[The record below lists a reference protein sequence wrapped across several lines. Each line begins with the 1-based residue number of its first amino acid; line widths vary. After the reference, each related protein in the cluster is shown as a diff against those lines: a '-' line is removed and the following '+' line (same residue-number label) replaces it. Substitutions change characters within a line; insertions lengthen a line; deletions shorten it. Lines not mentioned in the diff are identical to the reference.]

1 MKHRPLER
9 RRLQGATKTT
19 EKINIADVINKIG
32 REVNLVLSERRRQRY
47 FDNIVLLY
55 SFIENLLK
63 WLIFVEIC
71 WEKCRVV
78 RLMNGKEV
86 ESIEK
91 FCRDLSFYNS
101 LQIVLL
107 VDLVDFELYQKI
119 DKIRRDRNDL
129 VHQLWIYRHRKDFRQ
144 LRKRLED
151 LTSVADRLVHICNKL
166 VEEIGMA
173 NVWDISLAK
182 PPK

>member
-1 MKHRPLER
+1 MQR
-9 RRLQGATKTT
+9 ATKTT
-19 EKINIADVINKIG
+19 EEINIADVINKIG
-32 REVNLVLSERRRQRY
+32 QEVNLVLSKGRRQRY

-63 WLIFVEIC
+63 WLIFVKMG
-71 WEKCRVV
+71 WEKCRID

-107 VDLVDFELYQKI
+107 VDLVDFKLYQKI

-129 VHQLWIYRHRKDFRQ
+129 VHQLWIYRHRDDFRQ

-151 LTSVADRLVHICNKL
+151 LASVADKLVHICNKL
-166 VEEIGMA
+166 AREIGMG